1 MTKEKAFSVGSEAGG
16 ERLDTVLA
24 GVLGLGLRAAKR
36 LAGEGRALVDGVPRP
51 PAYKL
56 RPGQSVTL
64 LDDPEAQEPPRIEVL
79 ALGGG
84 FAALRKPAGLHSAA
98 LEGGG
103 GDSVEAALE
112 ALFPGGGAVLVN
124 RLDRDTS
131 GLVLAALDRDAATRY
146 KLLEDAGKVD
156 KRYLAVV
163 SGRLEAPLLLRREI
177 DMARRARVKVLA
189 GDSAD
194 PLRATHVRPLGVLP
208 LGVLPLGAREGA
220 TLVEARIAKGA
231 RHQIRAHLAAA
242 GHPIVGDELY
252 GGSGTADCPG
262 LRLHHW
268 RVSLSG
274 LCAAC
279 APGWNEFQ
287 DVIQGMM
294 EENPC
299 A

>member
-1 MTKEKAFSVGSEAGG
+1 MTKEKAFFVESDAGG
-16 ERLDTVLA
+16 ERLDAVLA
-24 GVLGLGLRAAKR
+24 AQLGVGLRGARR

-56 RPGQSVTL
+56 RPGQAVTL
-64 LDDPEAQEPPRIEVL
+64 LDAPAPQKPPAIQVL
-79 ALGGG
+79 AQGGG
-84 FAALRKPAGLHSAA
+84 FAALCKPAGLHTAA

-103 GDSVEAALE
+103 GASLEAALE

-131 GLVLAALDRDAATRY
+131 GIVLAALDRDAATRY
-146 KLLEDAGKVD
+146 KLLEDAGEVD
-156 KRYLAVV
+156 KRYLAVAH
-163 SGRLEAPLLLRREI
+163 GEIEAPLLLRREI
-177 DMARRARVKVLA
+177 DMARRARVKVLP
-189 GDSAD
+189 GDSPD
-194 PLRATHVRPLGVLP
+194 PLRATSVRPLGAQH
-208 LGVLPLGAREGA
+208 LGTGEGV

-242 GHPIVGDELY
+242 GHSIVGDELY
-252 GGSGTADCPG
+252 GGPDAAPGQG

-268 RVSLSG
+268 RVSLPG

-279 APGWNEFQ
+279 APGWDEFQ
-287 DVIQGMM
+287 DVIQRVM